1 MPYLYSEAESLAEK
15 PTVGTKQCVALIK
28 QYTNAPPTTM
38 WKEGKAV
45 KGNLLLA
52 KGTAIATFVDGKY
65 PNNGSGNH
73 AAFYLGQDAVGIWV
87 VDQWSTSK
95 TIQSRR
101 LTFKGRDKK
110 TGKLNDPSNN
120 GDAFSV
126 IE

>member
-1 MPYLYSEAESLAEK
+1 MAYVYSDAESLATK

-28 QYTNAPPTTM
+28 EFTSAPPTAM

-52 KGTAIATFVDGKY
+52 KGTAIATFINGKY
-65 PNNGSGNH
+65 PNHASGNH
-73 AAFYLGQDAVGIWV
+73 AAFYISQDSLGIWV

-95 TIQSRR
+95 TIQKRR
-101 LTFKGRDKK
+101 LTFKGQDKNGSFL
-110 TGKLNDPSNN
+110 TPSNN